1 MKKRRNLR
9 TFREFQKLQT
19 DFNGLAGSEDE
30 RFNHERR
37 FEKYLSAQQASNAN
51 TTSKPRGI
59 VKLGSIVLIQRE
71 GAAPEEYTIV
81 RPEEAD
87 ERLALISEKSRIGR
101 AILGY
106 SAGDFVKV
114 PSADGVVRY
123 CILKVK

>member
-19 DFNGLAGSEDE
+19 DFDGLAES
-30 RFNHERR
+30 
-37 FEKYLSAQQASNAN
+37 KYVSAQQASNVN
-51 TTSKPRGI
+51 TSSKPRGI
-59 VKLGSIVLIQRE
+59 VNLGSIVLIQRE

-81 RPEEAD
+81 RPEEAN

-101 AILGY
+101 AILGC